1 LVSVDEAGML
11 GLIES
16 FIAISAIVITC
27 RFAGRI
33 PAMMLTAVAA
43 ATAALIMPPFPSWEV
58 ESTTDVMTLVFQSIV
73 GLAVAYRWQPKVH
86 PKPRSVTSPLTT
98 FLRRTKEQGYSLLTS
113 VNGVME
119 RDAELAERLHDID
132 VCGELH
138 GMVAVSQD
146 EMEQILSDVLRIA
159 FSDPR
164 IRRVKVYTGR
174 QPALSQINVVAEYH
188 HPVSLPR
195 FRMLGRSDSQSPI
208 WTKDWPANC
217 TAFSFD
223 NGFEH
228 TYIISI
234 RKSF

>member
-1 LVSVDEAGML
+1 ML

-16 FIAISAIVITC
+16 FVAISAIVMTC

-43 ATAALIMPPFPSWEV
+43 AAGALIMPPAPSWEV
-58 ESTTDVMTLVFQSIV
+58 DSTTDVMTLVFQSMV
-73 GLAVAYRWQPKVH
+73 GLAVAYRWPPKAQH
-86 PKPRSVTSPLTT
+86 EQRSAAFPLAA
-98 FLRRTKEQGYSLLTS
+98 FLRRPKERSYSLLAS
-113 VNGVME
+113 VKVVME
-119 RDAELAERLHDID
+119 RDPELAERLRDID

-138 GMVAVSQD
+138 DMVAVSRD
-146 EMEQILSDVLRIA
+146 ELEQILSDVIRIA

-164 IRRVKVYTGR
+164 IRRIKVYTGR
-174 QPALSQINVVAEYH
+174 QPALDQVNVVAEYD
-188 HPVSLPR
+188 HPISLPR

>member
-1 LVSVDEAGML
+1 ML

-16 FIAISAIVITC
+16 FIAISAIVMTC

-43 ATAALIMPPFPSWEV
+43 ATAVLIMPPFPSWEV
-58 ESTTDVMTLVFQSIV
+58 ESTTDVMALVFQSIV
-73 GLAVAYRWQPKVH
+73 GLAVAYRWKPKVH
-86 PKPRSVTSPLTT
+86 PEQRSAASPLAT
-98 FLRRTKEQGYSLLTS
+98 FLRRPKERSYSLLTS
-113 VNGVME
+113 VKEVME
-119 RDAELAERLHDID
+119 RDTDLAKRLRDID
-132 VCGELH
+132 VCGESHDAL
-138 GMVAVSQD
+138 AVSQD
-146 EMEQILSDVLRIA
+146 ELEQILSDVIRIA
-159 FSDPR
+159 FSDPK

-174 QPALSQINVVAEYH
+174 QPALDQINVVAEYD
-188 HPVSLPR
+188 HPISLPR
-195 FRMLGRSDSQSPI
+195 FRVLGRSDSQSPI

-217 TAFSFD
+217 SAFSFEN

>member
-1 LVSVDEAGML
+1 ML

-16 FIAISAIVITC
+16 FIAISAIVMTC
-27 RFAGRI
+27 RLAGRI

-43 ATAALIMPPFPSWEV
+43 ATAALIMPPSPSWEV
-58 ESTTDVMTLVFQSIV
+58 DSPTDVMTLVFQSIV
-73 GLAVAYRWQPKVH
+73 GLAVAYRWQPKVR
-86 PKPRSVTSPLTT
+86 PKQRSVTSPLTT
-98 FLRRTKEQGYSLLTS
+98 FLRRRKERGYSLLTN
-113 VNGVME
+113 VKWVMK
-119 RDAELAERLHDID
+119 RDAELAERLHDVD

-138 GMVAVSQD
+138 NMAGVSQD
-146 EMEQILSDVLRIA
+146 ELEQILSDVIRIA

-164 IRRVKVYTGR
+164 VRRIKVYTGR
-174 QPALSQINVVAEYH
+174 QPALDQINVVAEDD
-188 HPVSLPR
+188 HPISLPR

-217 TAFSFD
+217 SAFSFD